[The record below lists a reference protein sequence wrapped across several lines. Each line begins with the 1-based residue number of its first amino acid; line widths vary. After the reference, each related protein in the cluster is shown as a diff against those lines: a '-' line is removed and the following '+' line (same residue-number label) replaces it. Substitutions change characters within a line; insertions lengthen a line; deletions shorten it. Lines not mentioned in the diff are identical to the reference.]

1 MFKLEDLYSAYEK
14 CISQFHIDVALNRT
28 RLKEE
33 ILDHFQKYKIQEQ
46 SDGRHIIL
54 LFPEGMRAL
63 LQNTC
68 LQSKLKSEAV
78 QMARVAKLIHNAM
91 FQTENK
97 SNLKAIFQLTN
108 CQKDFVPYSLN
119 T

>member
-14 CISQFHIDVALNRT
+14 HISQFHIDVALNRT

-33 ILDHFQKYKIQEQ
+33 ILDHFHKYKIQEQ

-78 QMARVAKLIHNAM
+78 QMASVAKLIRNAM

-97 SNLKAIFQLTN
+97 FKFEGHFPTIARKILCLIA
-108 CQKDFVPYSLN
+108 
-119 T
+119 